1 MGQKRKYIFNIGIKL
16 PKEINNRVFW
26 SFTLINISVVLVAFL
41 TYQQINILVRNNQIS
56 YQNLRSTQTYLQKIR
71 NSLNQSSI
79 LLQNQLVIR
88 STQSELQRQNIW
100 KSIFVDTDSLSN
112 YENSWQNIEMRLK
125 FKTFTTDIKKGKKYQ
140 DETQQ
145 LLTFEILSP
154 KEKNIKD
161 TLNKVKAKDLFQ
173 NKVLENAQNINQK
186 LESLS
191 NYLQEEFK
199 EKNIESQYNLSYFW
213 TFEIIMLIFLV
224 SEIAYMGWWIS
235 RRYRKQLFNIEDYI
249 DTLAQGNIPD
259 KVMTEDIETYDITE
273 RINNL
278 AEQLQKIKEFAG
290 TVGSGTF
297 DKVMN
302 VFNNEGELGIALA
315 QMQRGLTEIA
325 IRDMQRNWVNE
336 GIALFGNVL
345 REYTDAQALYDDII
359 INLVKYVKA
368 NQGSIFI
375 LKESTENKEPVLE
388 QKALYAYDRQRMS
401 NKTIKTGQGLI
412 GQAWLEKEVI
422 YLEEA
427 GEKFVEISS
436 GLGGSL
442 PRCILIVPM
451 INTESKVLGIVELAS
466 FQQFDEYEIDFVK
479 RVCEMMVSAISSL
492 QNNDKTRRLLE
503 EAQRNSQRASVQ
515 EQETRQNQQKL
526 TSTQDEINRLK
537 GEITNR
543 DTSLERTL
551 AYLELNLRDEV
562 LTANNYFLDALR
574 YDLKEIEGQGLSILF
589 KDKAEITTD
598 YQKIW
603 QGLRNGDN
611 EEYIFHL
618 LTKNGEDVWFDATLT
633 PIFDERE
640 IVQKV
645 IILGIETTEK
655 RILILQQQNK
665 WEAVSKGVPI
675 AEMSLSGIFITAN
688 EAFLKNTGYKLD
700 EIMGQSYNRFLPEQ
714 NAEQSE
720 NEQKIWQKLSFGDVV
735 NKELTLT
742 ARSGHILIGHATFS
756 PVLDLNGKTNKIL
769 LVWKI

>member
-1 MGQKRKYIFNIGIKL
+1 MPAYKN
-16 PKEINNRVFW
+16 
-26 SFTLINISVVLVAFL
+26 
-41 TYQQINILVRNNQIS
+41 
-56 YQNLRSTQTYLQKIR
+56 
-71 NSLNQSSI
+71 
-79 LLQNQLVIR
+79 
-88 STQSELQRQNIW
+88 
-100 KSIFVDTDSLSN
+100 
-112 YENSWQNIEMRLK
+112 
-125 FKTFTTDIKKGKKYQ
+125 KK
-140 DETQQ
+140 
-145 LLTFEILSP
+145 
-154 KEKNIKD
+154 
-161 TLNKVKAKDLFQ
+161 
-173 NKVLENAQNINQK
+173 
-186 LESLS
+186 
-191 NYLQEEFK
+191 QE
-199 EKNIESQYNLSYFW
+199 
-213 TFEIIMLIFLV
+213 
-224 SEIAYMGWWIS
+224 
-235 RRYRKQLFNIEDYI
+235 
-249 DTLAQGNIPD
+249 
-259 KVMTEDIETYDITE
+259 
-273 RINNL
+273 
-278 AEQLQKIKEFAG
+278 
-290 TVGSGTF
+290 
-297 DKVMN
+297 
-302 VFNNEGELGIALA
+302 
-315 QMQRGLTEIA
+315 
-325 IRDMQRNWVNE
+325 
-336 GIALFGNVL
+336 
-345 REYTDAQALYDDII
+345 
-359 INLVKYVKA
+359 
-368 NQGSIFI
+368 
-375 LKESTENKEPVLE
+375 
-388 QKALYAYDRQRMS
+388 
-401 NKTIKTGQGLI
+401 
-412 GQAWLEKEVI
+412 
-422 YLEEA
+422 
-427 GEKFVEISS
+427 
-436 GLGGSL
+436 
-442 PRCILIVPM
+442 
-451 INTESKVLGIVELAS
+451 
-466 FQQFDEYEIDFVK
+466 
-479 RVCEMMVSAISSL
+479 
-492 QNNDKTRRLLE
+492 
-503 EAQRNSQRASVQ
+503 
-515 EQETRQNQQKL
+515 KL

-700 EIMGQSYNRFLPEQ
+700 EIVGQSYNRFLPEQ